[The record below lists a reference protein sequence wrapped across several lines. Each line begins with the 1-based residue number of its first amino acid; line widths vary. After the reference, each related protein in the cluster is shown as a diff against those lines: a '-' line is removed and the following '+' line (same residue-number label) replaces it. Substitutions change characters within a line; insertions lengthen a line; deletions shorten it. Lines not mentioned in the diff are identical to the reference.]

1 MLILGVCHRL
11 IVFDCNSFSSLTCL
25 AAGLSNGSVR
35 IFEISSE
42 RGLYIKP
49 PQSNS
54 VKDRLNICGIR
65 FLDET
70 PNLLLVGTTNGL
82 VRLLDLRAQNEVTRF
97 ENIPANKYDPQL
109 INCFDRNANSTL
121 LCMGTTQYQTNVYL
135 LFYDIRS
142 SKQAF
147 YYIESHQDD
156 VTSLRF
162 HPKSSDI
169 LCSGST
175 DGLINV
181 FDVSKGDEDD
191 ALLTTIN
198 SESSVHKLNWYL

>member
-1 MLILGVCHRL
+1 M
-11 IVFDCNSFSSLTCL
+11 
-25 AAGLSNGSVR
+25 R
-35 IFEISSE
+35 IFEISTE
-42 RGLYIKP
+42 RGLYVKP
-49 PQSNS
+49 PQSNTM
-54 VKDRLNICGIR
+54 KNRLNICGLR

-82 VRLLDLRAQNEVTRF
+82 VRLLDLRTQSEVTRF
-97 ENIPANKYDPQL
+97 ENIAVNKFDPQL
-109 INCFDRNANSTL
+109 INCFDRNSNSTL
-121 LCMGTTQYQTNVYL
+121 LCMGTTEYQTNVYL

-142 SKQAF
+142 SKKAF
-147 YYIESHQDD
+147 KYIESHQDD

-181 FDVSKGDEDD
+181 FNVSENDEDD

-198 SESSVHKLNWYL
+198 SESSVNKLNWYV